1 MELEVSL
8 DDTWNQIRELANDAL
23 EEETQFV
30 NNAVWQLQQS
40 TKLDLNKASRTLD
53 NLGFSFR
60 HLWQGLL
67 IQEQNFLENYFIL
80 YKKELRQYFN
90 IEKEYGVE
98 MLEQLHQQLKN
109 ISKTEDQW
117 LENSESKLRLLDPNE
132 ILKRGYSYTLHKGK
146 IITSTNEIDVGDEIT
161 TQLYQGEIT
170 SILKDKKENG

>member
-1 MELEVSL
+1 M
-8 DDTWNQIRELANDAL
+8 
-23 EEETQFV
+23 
-30 NNAVWQLQQS
+30 
-40 TKLDLNKASRTLD
+40 
-53 NLGFSFR
+53 
-60 HLWQGLL
+60 
-67 IQEQNFLENYFIL
+67 
-80 YKKELRQYFN
+80 RQYFN